1 MSRIMDGKLVAHQ
14 IKSTVKEYIERND
27 AHLDLTIVQVGD
39 NPASNTYIKNKVKAC
54 EEVGIQSTVLKFT
67 DLDEYDRC
75 VDIPDTLK
83 YITGTGAM
91 LQLPLPE
98 GWHEDYFV
106 NLIPSNQDADC
117 LTNESLGKFYSSSN
131 PKICPCTAQ
140 GIMDLLDFY
149 GVELAG
155 KRALVIGRSNIVGRP
170 VAHLLE
176 TRNATVTLA
185 HSKTPR
191 SELLRL
197 FATSDIVVV
206 AVGKPNF
213 ITEEDA
219 CQYNKDWRH
228 DFYSYFDT
236 KRNRVIIDV
245 GINRDENGK
254 LCGDLSEEFKAK
266 YSELYSPVPG
276 GVGPLTVANLLYN
289 TVKLHH
295 QEHKND
301 TELRAIDT

>member
-1 MSRIMDGKLVAHQ
+1 MSRILDGKIVAHQ

-27 AHLDLTIVQVGD
+27 AHLNLTIVQVGD
-39 NPASNTYIKNKVKAC
+39 NPASNTYIRNKIRAC
-54 EEVGIQSTVLKFT
+54 EEVGIQSTVLKF
-67 DLDEYDRC
+67 DNLDEYDRC
-75 VDIPDTLK
+75 VDIPDFLK
-83 YITGTGAM
+83 HITGTGAM
-91 LQLPLPE
+91 LQLPLPP
-98 GWHEDYFV
+98 GWDESYFV
-106 NLIPSNQDADC
+106 NLIPSRQDADC

-131 PKICPCTAQ
+131 LYIAPCTAQ
-140 GIMDLLDFY
+140 GIIDLLDFY
-149 GVELAG
+149 NIDLEG

-170 VAHLLE
+170 IAHLLE

-185 HSKTPR
+185 HSKTSR
-191 SELLRL
+191 SDLLRL
-197 FATSDIVVV
+197 FAISDIVIT
-206 AVGKPNF
+206 AVGRPNF

-219 CQYNKDWRH
+219 SQYNKDYRH
-228 DFYSYFDT
+228 DFYSYFET
-236 KRNRVIIDV
+236 KSNRIIIDV

-266 YSELYSPVPG
+266 YSAAYSPVPG

-301 TELRAIDT
+301 TKL